1 MDLGKDEL
9 IEVNPT
15 FEKVAKEKWFYSKDL
30 MEKVAER
37 GTIKNMEGISKEI
50 QKVFVTAHDIEFK
63 WHIKI
68 QAAFQKYT
76 DNAVSK
82 TVNLPNDATRHD
94 VEEVFKLA
102 YELGCKGTTVYRDRS
117 RDKQVLNYIK

>member
-9 IEVNPT
+9 VEVNPT

-30 MEKVAER
+30 MEKVADK
-37 GTIKNMEGISKEI
+37 GTIKGMEEISEET
-50 QKVFVTAHDIEFK
+50 QKVFVTAHDIEPE
-63 WHIKI
+63 WHIRI

-82 TVNLPNDATRHD
+82 TVNLPNDATLHD
-94 VEEVFKLA
+94 VENVFLLA
-102 YELGCKGTTVYRDRS
+102 YKLGCKGTTVYRDRS

>member
-9 IEVNPT
+9 VEVNPT
-15 FEKVAKEKWFYSKDL
+15 FEKIAKEKWFYSKDL

-37 GTIKNMEGISKEI
+37 GSIEGMEEI
-50 QKVFVTAHDIEFK
+50 PEEVQKVFVTAHDIEPE

-82 TVNLPNDATRHD
+82 TVNLPHNATLHD
-94 VEEVFKLA
+94 VEEVFLLA
-102 YELGCKGTTVYRDRS
+102 YKLGCKGTTVYRDRS